1 MVWFIN
7 TLYAPEN
14 SLKKLNG
21 FMETWTAKGRYH
33 NIYFVGAMNI
43 NDKSMIAG
51 YQAFINF
58 VSYKTGIHF
67 GGKVTQNNLLNFDYL
82 SFKDQAKTEKAGIGQ
97 LPEVNGEIP
106 VQKIVVPLMT
116 KKKKTL

>member
-1 MVWFIN
+1 
-7 TLYAPEN
+7 
-14 SLKKLNG
+14 
-21 FMETWTAKGRYH
+21 
-33 NIYFVGAMNI
+33 
-43 NDKSMIAG
+43 MIAS
-51 YQAFINF
+51 YKTFINF

-82 SFKDQAKTEKAGIGQ
+82 SFNDRAKTEKAGIGQ
-97 LPEVNGEIP
+97 LPEVNGEAP